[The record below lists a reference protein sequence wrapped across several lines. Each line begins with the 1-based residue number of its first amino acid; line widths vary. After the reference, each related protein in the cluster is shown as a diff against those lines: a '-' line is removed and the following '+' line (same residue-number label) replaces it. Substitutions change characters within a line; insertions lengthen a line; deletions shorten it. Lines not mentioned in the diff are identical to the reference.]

1 MLLDIFFKKKGGVY
15 HTLLCLTVFVLRR
28 MKKFSWCKIIC
39 SFQLSQM
46 IVPICNV
53 LLKFSSKNLFNYA
66 YLKLTEYCYKKV
78 CFTLC
83 KSKYLHIHSR
93 VIPIFCSHTSGSTQN
108 WKMGGARFKPWS
120 CLSTQLF
127 GVFHGFLRNSCKYE
141 LGSLRMTP
149 TEGMPP
155 IGPDPT
161 SGQLAL
167 NLQPNPIFCM
177 PVMIDDT
184 VHDRANTGSFCT
196 VLII

>member
-1 MLLDIFFKKKGGVY
+1 MNYWLYLFHFLNDNDHFF
-15 HTLLCLTVFVLRR
+15 
-28 MKKFSWCKIIC
+28 
-39 SFQLSQM
+39 LSS
-46 IVPICNV
+46 N
-53 LLKFSSKNLFNYA
+53 
-66 YLKLTEYCYKKV
+66 
-78 CFTLC
+78 
-83 KSKYLHIHSR
+83 
-93 VIPIFCSHTSGSTQN
+93 
-108 WKMGGARFKPWS
+108 
-120 CLSTQLF
+120 
-127 GVFHGFLRNSCKYE
+127 FLRNSRKYE

-196 VLII
+196 VLIIWMFVAEQWKIFCCWDQGKNIKNWMIIKNVPFQLNSNKINWCLHFYWRR